1 MAEADLDELL
11 SDFDERAREAQLAL
25 DAQRRHAAAFRQ
37 QVEAWLGPL
46 LEQVATRLERS
57 GHEADVQLDAGL
69 TLPEPSVPSQHAE
82 LRFIPRAL
90 PGQRVVRPMDRQPLV
105 RFQLDAA
112 EGLVRVWARDVSLD
126 GREVL
131 VGYRNDDEGQPVGVP
146 VADVDQAFVWKHVL
160 DTIDFA
166 LRESAQEPLF
176 PQ

>member
-1 MAEADLDELL
+1 MGEEELEGL
-11 SDFDERAREAQLAL
+11 LADFDERARQAQRAL

-37 QVEAWLGPL
+37 VVEDWLGPL
-46 LEQVATRLERS
+46 LERVATRLERS

-69 TLPEPSVPSQHAE
+69 TLPEPSIPSQHAE
-82 LRFIPRAL
+82 LRILPRAL
-90 PGQRVVRPMDRQPLV
+90 PGQRIVRPVDRQPLV

-131 VGYRNDDEGQPVGVP
+131 VGYRNDDEGQPLGVP
-146 VADVDQAFVWKHVL
+146 VAELTQDFVWRHVL

-166 LRESAQEPLF
+166 MRESAQEPLF
-176 PQ
+176 P